1 MLPRSSAVW
10 MSEISRF
17 SLVNDGRLGVA
28 RTWQDNARRTGNGR
42 YYANMNCVHYPAE
55 RLVELFRRQTV
66 ATFPELAAALE
77 TSADRTVFRKL
88 AELDYR
94 TSYSHRGSYYTLDSL
109 ARYDAY
115 GLWSHQDV
123 HFSKHG
129 TLLDTARELVT
140 RAPTGYFT
148 DELET
153 VVHVPVKDALRQL
166 VERGHLQRQP
176 CPDRYLYGAAE
187 RGRWQEQWTAR
198 QAQTDEL
205 PAAVALF
212 YGLLDEQQRRLYAGL
227 ESLQQGHGGDQR
239 MAELLALDVATV
251 ARGRRELLA
260 GEVLRDRV
268 RRVGGGRKPVEKK
281 RPSS

>member
-1 MLPRSSAVW
+1 MLPRSSVVW
-10 MSEISRF
+10 VGKIGRL
-17 SLVNDGRLGVA
+17 SLVDEVRRRFGK
-28 RTWQDNARRTGNGR
+28 TWQDNARPAGVER

-77 TSADRTVFRKL
+77 TSADRTVFRRL

-94 TSYSHRGSYYTLDSL
+94 TSYSHRGAYYTLDSL

-115 GLWSHQDV
+115 GLWSHEDV

-129 TLLDTARELVT
+129 TLLDTAGELTT
-140 RAPTGYFT
+140 RAPAGYFT
-148 DELET
+148 DELEA
-153 VVHVPVKDALRQL
+153 VVQVPVKDALRQL
-166 VERGHLQRQP
+166 VERGRLQRRP

-198 QAQTDEL
+198 QVETDEL
-205 PAAVALF
+205 PAAIALF
-212 YGLLDEQQRRLYAGL
+212 YSLLDEQQRRLFAGL
-227 ESLQQGHGGDQR
+227 ESLQEGHGGDQR

-251 ARGRRELLA
+251 ARGRRELLT

-268 RRVGGGRKPVEKK
+268 RRAGGGRKPVEKK
-281 RPSS
+281 RPNS

>member
-1 MLPRSSAVW
+1 
-10 MSEISRF
+10 
-17 SLVNDGRLGVA
+17 LGVA
-28 RTWQDNARRTGNGR
+28 QTWQDNARPTRDGR
-42 YYANMNCVHYPAE
+42 YFANMNSVHYPAE
-55 RLVELFRRQTV
+55 RLVELFRRQTL

-94 TSYSHRGSYYTLDSL
+94 TSYSHRGAYYTLDSL

-115 GLWSHQDV
+115 GLWSHEDV

-129 TLLDTARELVT
+129 TLLDTAGELAA
-140 RAPTGYFT
+140 RAPAGYFT
-148 DELET
+148 DELEA

-166 VERGHLQRQP
+166 VERGRLQRRP

-212 YGLLDEQQRRLYAGL
+212 YSLLDEQQRRLYAGL
-227 ESLQQGHGGDQR
+227 ESLQEGHGGDQR

-268 RRVGGGRKPVEKK
+268 RRAGGGRKPVEKK
-281 RPSS
+281 RRRS

>member
-1 MLPRSSAVW
+1 MNRIRYDP
-10 MSEISRF
+10 
-17 SLVNDGRLGVA
+17 DRLLEV
-28 RTWQDNARRTGNGR
+28 
-42 YYANMNCVHYPAE
+42 
-55 RLVELFRRQTV
+55 FRRQPV
-66 ATFPELAAALE
+66 AMLPELKSALG
-77 TSADRTVFRKL
+77 TTVDLTVFRKL
-88 AELDYR
+88 AELDYT
-94 TSYSHRGSYYTLDSL
+94 TSYSHRGAYYTLDSL
-109 ARYDAY
+109 ARYDAQ
-115 GLWSHQDV
+115 GLWSHEGV
-123 HFSKHG
+123 HFSRFG
-129 TLLDTARELVT
+129 TLLDTASELVT
-140 RAPTGYFT
+140 RAPAGYFA
-148 DELET
+148 DELEA

-166 VERGHLQRQP
+166 VERGRLQRRP
-176 CPDRYLYGAAE
+176 GPARYLYGAAE

-198 QAQTDEL
+198 QAQADEL

-260 GEVLRDRV
+260 GEVLRERV